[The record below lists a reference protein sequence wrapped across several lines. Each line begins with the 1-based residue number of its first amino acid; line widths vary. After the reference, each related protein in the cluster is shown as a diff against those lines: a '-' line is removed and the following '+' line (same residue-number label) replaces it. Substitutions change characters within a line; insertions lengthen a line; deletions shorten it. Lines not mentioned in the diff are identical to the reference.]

1 MGMREFPPIR
11 KTAAPEPPQIPW
23 QIEES
28 KLPGLPRAL
37 EPPYAFGIEVFGS
50 IHMAAQGFAHD
61 ERPEDIG
68 RAFADAIHFR
78 IADQLLDAE
87 RRFASLPFRFGGFIA
102 HAPEDDLGIPDKTD
116 RVFGTE
122 DLRDR
127 RFDPDIVAML
137 IGQMPDQHGQ
147 PFHRK
152 QMAGHVSDANLL
164 RFAFR
169 QSLLECPALVR
180 PIQRRLPRLFRH
192 AEADGRDTDSAPHV

>member
-1 MGMREFPPIR
+1 MRLQSLLIGEGGLIPDHDPQDRSREAPAGPLDIAQSGQHIGMREFPPIR

-50 IHMAAQGFAHD
+50 IHMASQGFAHD
-61 ERPEDIG
+61 KRPEDIG
-68 RAFADAIHFR
+68 RALADAIHFR

-87 RRFASLPFRFGGFIA
+87 RRFASQPFRFGGFIA

-127 RFDPDIVAML
+127 RFDPDVVAML
-137 IGQMPDQHGQ
+137 IG
-147 PFHRK
+147 
-152 QMAGHVSDANLL
+152 
-164 RFAFR
+164 
-169 QSLLECPALVR
+169 
-180 PIQRRLPRLFRH
+180 
-192 AEADGRDTDSAPHV
+192 